1 VARQPGWYRNPDDP
15 RSLRYWDGS
24 AWGGRPRRRPPWA
37 VRTASFELGRRA
49 PDRSVEGPVHY
60 RELRQ
65 VVSSGA
71 GRRQRGPWRP
81 RGPGAATR
89 GPSGREAQWPP
100 ELKGPATPVKAGLS
114 RRPLAGLVCLVA
126 VGIAVVVSS
135 VAFMRPYETRGYL
148 QAANEAAAARF
159 AAKAEK
165 QCNQV
170 LPRYRAVLA
179 KGTDKEEVAAAVQ
192 ELRLLR
198 ARLAAI
204 PVAPGMAG
212 PVEEWL
218 SKLSEYADARARS
231 VEGASAGGAVEA
243 TTEASLAAERADAFS
258 ASFQLTACRL
268 EPVAATSP

>member
-1 VARQPGWYRNPDDP
+1 MARRPGWYRNPDDP

-24 AWGGRPRRRPPWA
+24 SWSGRARRRPPWA
-37 VRTASFELGRRA
+37 LRTASFELGRRA
-49 PDRSVEGPVHY
+49 SDRSVEGPVHY

-65 VVSSGA
+65 VVASGA
-71 GRRQRGPWRP
+71 GRRQWAPWRSRSAGVAQ
-81 RGPGAATR
+81 RGPGGGVALRPAEHK
-89 GPSGREAQWPP
+89 GR
-100 ELKGPATPVKAGLS
+100 LPAGKARLA

-126 VGIAVVVSS
+126 VGVAVVISS
-135 VAFMRPYETRGYL
+135 VAFMRPYETKGYL
-148 QAANEAAAARF
+148 QAENEAVAARF

-165 QCNQV
+165 QCSQV
-170 LPRYRAVLA
+170 LPRYRDVLA
-179 KGTDKEEVAAAVQ
+179 TGTDRRAVEAAAR
-192 ELRLLR
+192 ELSLLR

-231 VEGASAGGAVEA
+231 VAGPPAGGAIEA
-243 TTEASLAAERADAFS
+243 AAEASLAAERADAFS

-268 EPVAATSP
+268 EPVPPASP